1 MCLPKI
7 AAALRH
13 RTNNQIQL
21 ITQVKK
27 KRKLHQ
33 LKMLRNLI
41 NQLSQQVKNRE
52 KQQLTEPFPN
62 PHQEKILFR
71 ASLQEPRLKVK
82 LMQDCEK

>member
-7 AAALRH
+7 AVELSH
-13 RTNNQIQL
+13 LTNNQIQL

-27 KRKLHQ
+27 KKKLHQ

-41 NQLSQQVKNRE
+41 NQLFLQVKNRE
-52 KQQLTEPFPN
+52 KQQLTFPN

-71 ASLQEPRLKVK
+71 A
-82 LMQDCEK
+82 